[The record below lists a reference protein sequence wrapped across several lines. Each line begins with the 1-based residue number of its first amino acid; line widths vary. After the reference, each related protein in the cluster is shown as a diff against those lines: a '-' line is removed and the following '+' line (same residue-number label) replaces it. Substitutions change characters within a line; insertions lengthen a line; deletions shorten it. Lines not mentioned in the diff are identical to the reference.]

1 MPLKTYT
8 PSASNP
14 WDERKAAHLL
24 NRAGFGGPP
33 DEVAALAQL
42 GFEKAIDRLLNYES
56 ITDYYPTPDWVNN
69 PPEEL
74 AWPDKVGAK
83 DAALPARE
91 RQEKGYRVQ
100 AVRSD
105 LGNKFKAWW
114 LKRLCVTPRPFQE
127 KMTLFWHGHLVSSLA
142 DGMNP
147 YWMFRQIDL
156 YRRLA
161 TGNFKT
167 LALEVSRDACMLRYL
182 DNDRNKRK
190 HPNENYARELM
201 ELFTMGIGNY
211 TEDDIKQSA
220 RAFSGWTRRDSEF
233 VFQPFEHDYDEKT
246 FLGRT
251 GKFDGSDIVNIIFE
265 QPCVARFIA
274 TKLWKFFIND
284 TPEPE
289 TVEQFAQVFRD
300 AKYELKPLL
309 RAIFTSETFYS
320 EKAIRAQIKSPIQLA
335 VGAIRAL
342 KIENPNL
349 QPLLS
354 LLRQMG
360 QDILNPPNVKGWDGG
375 PLWVNTTTLLVRYNF
390 ARFILN
396 DGALQ
401 EAEASRPRSYPPKL
415 EHLLSGAKT
424 ADDAVDRLALT
435 LLGERLSGE
444 KRAALVNLL
453 NTGPAGPDPFNPAA
467 QGAAARLRSLAYLI
481 ASTPNFQLC

>member
-1 MPLKTYT
+1 MPLKTYS
-8 PSASNP
+8 PSAKNP
-14 WDERKAAHLL
+14 WNDRKAMHLL

-33 DEVAALAQL
+33 DEVAALTQL
-42 GFEKAIDRLLNYES
+42 GFEKAVDHLLNYEE
-56 ITDYYPTPDWVNN
+56 IPDYYPTPDWVLN

-74 AWPDKVGAK
+74 GWPDKVAIK
-83 DAALPARE
+83 DATLPSKE
-91 RQEKGYRVQ
+91 RQEKGQRVQ
-100 AVRSD
+100 TVRGD
-105 LGNKFKAWW
+105 LGNRMKIWW
-114 LKRLCVTPRPFQE
+114 LKRLCVTTRPFQE

-147 YWMFRQIDL
+147 FWEYRQIDL

-233 VFQPFEHDYDEKT
+233 RFSPFEHDYDTKT
-246 FLGRT
+246 FLGRS
-251 GKFDGSDIVNIIFE
+251 GNFDAKDIIDIIFE
-265 QPCVARFIA
+265 QPCVGRFIA

-284 TPEPE
+284 EPEPE
-289 TVEQFAQVFRD
+289 LIEQFAQVFRD
-300 AKYELKPLL
+300 SKYELKPLL
-309 RAIFTSETFYS
+309 RAIFTSEVFYS
-320 EKAIRAQIKSPIQLA
+320 DRAIRAQIKSPIQLA
-335 VGAIRAL
+335 VSAIRVL
-342 KIENPNL
+342 KIENPNIA
-349 QPLLS
+349 PLTG

-375 PLWVNTTTLLVRYNF
+375 PLWVNTTTLLSRYNF

-396 DGALQ
+396 EGALLD
-401 EAEASRPRSYPPKL
+401 AESSRARAYPPKL
-415 EHLLSGAKT
+415 DHLLGHARSAEE
-424 ADDAVDRLALT
+424 AVDRFAQV
-435 LLGERLSGE
+435 LLGETLTAE
-444 KRAALVNLL
+444 KRRALVNVL
-453 NTGPAGPDPFNPAA
+453 NTDKVFDPAGADAA
-467 QGAAARLRSLAYLI
+467 NKLRSLSYLI

>member
-1 MPLKTYT
+1 MPLPTYT
-8 PSASNP
+8 PSTQNP

-33 DEVAALAQL
+33 DEIAALTRL
-42 GFEKAIDRLLNYES
+42 GYEKAVARLLNYDA
-56 ITDYYPTPDWVNN
+56 IPDYYPTPDWVLS

-74 AWPDKVGAK
+74 AFPDKVGVK

-91 RQEKGYRVQ
+91 RQEKGYRTQ
-100 AVRSD
+100 AVRSE
-105 LGNKFKAWW
+105 LGNKFKLWW
-114 LKRLCVTPRPFQE
+114 LKRLCITARPFQE
-127 KMTLFWHGHLVSSLA
+127 KMTLFWHGHLVSSLG

-147 YWMFRQIDL
+147 YWLFRQVDL

-167 LALEVSRDACMLRYL
+167 LALEVSKDACMLRYL

-220 RAFSGWTRRDSEF
+220 RAFSGWSRRDSEF
-233 VFQPFEHDYDEKT
+233 QFSPFEHDYDEKT

-251 GKFDGSDIVNIIFE
+251 GKFDGADIVNIIFE

-274 TKLWKFFIND
+274 TKLWKFFINEE
-284 TPEPE
+284 PEPE
-289 TVEQFAQVFRD
+289 AIDQLAQTFRD
-300 AKYELKPLL
+300 GKYELKPLL

-335 VGAIRAL
+335 VNAIRTL
-342 KIENPNL
+342 KIENPNIP
-349 QPLLS
+349 PLVG

-375 PLWVNTTTLLVRYNF
+375 PLWMNTTTLLARYNF
-390 ARFILN
+390 AKFILN
-396 DGALQ
+396 DGALVD
-401 EAEASRPRSYPPKL
+401 AESARARSYPPKL
-415 EHLLSGAKT
+415 DHLLAGAQT
-424 ADDAVDRLALT
+424 AEESVDRLTAT
-435 LLGERLSGE
+435 LLGEKLSGE
-444 KRAALVNLL
+444 KRAVLVNVLHSGGQ
-453 NTGPAGPDPFNPAA
+453 TFDPSTPEATSK
-467 QGAAARLRSLAYLI
+467 LRSLAYLI